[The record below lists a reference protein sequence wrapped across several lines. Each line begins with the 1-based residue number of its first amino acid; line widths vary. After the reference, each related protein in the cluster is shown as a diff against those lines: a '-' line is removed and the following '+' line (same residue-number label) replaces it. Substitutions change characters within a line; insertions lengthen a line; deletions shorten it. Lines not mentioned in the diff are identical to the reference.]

1 MITHSGFMLVVRIAR
16 QWAGRVNHSARHI
29 VSISF
34 SLKLHE
40 LAHPH
45 ARTDKL
51 LRKQYF
57 R

>member
-45 ARTDKL
+45 PRTDKL